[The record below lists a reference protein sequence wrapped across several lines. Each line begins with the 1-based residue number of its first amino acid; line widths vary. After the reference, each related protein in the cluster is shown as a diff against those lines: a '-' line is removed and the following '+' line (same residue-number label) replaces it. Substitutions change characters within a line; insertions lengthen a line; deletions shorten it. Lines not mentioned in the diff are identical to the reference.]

1 MDSST
6 VYDGLIAIASI
17 STWPEQKIRGPA
29 PIACEYGPWAGGAS
43 GEEKTVFM
51 RAFKGT

>member
-1 MDSST
+1 MKD
-6 VYDGLIAIASI
+6 
-17 STWPEQKIRGPA
+17 PA
-29 PIACEYGPWAGGAS
+29 PIACEYGPRAGGAS